1 MKKDIDFPKVEGV
14 QMAISRQKNEVSGEF
29 EFYVYLINENAFTLE
44 NVLINSSGYSKKK
57 EQKTSVLRHYLENV
71 APNSVA
77 KIELIN
83 PELFALVNQF
93 WVSYYRGKKVYDKKF
108 VFMPDSVTDENF
120 RYIDLLNMEGVLHA

>member
-14 QMAISRQKNEVSGEF
+14 QMAISRQKNEVSNEYEF
-29 EFYVYLINENAFTLE
+29 HVYLINENDFTLE
-44 NVLINSSGYSKKK
+44 NVLVNSSGYSKKK
-57 EQKTSVLRHYLENV
+57 EQKTSVLRHYLDSV

-93 WVSYYRGKKVYDKKF
+93 WVSYYRGREVYDKKF
-108 VFMPDSVTDENF
+108 VFVPDSITDENF